1 MNTPILRL
9 FSILFLIL
17 GLQSRFFPWA
27 PVFGF
32 CFGDGFLFADGF
44 RETIT
49 DAEKANA

>member
-17 GLQSRFFPWA
+17 VLQSRFFPWA

-44 RETIT
+44 REIII
-49 DAEKANA
+49 DAEKAIA